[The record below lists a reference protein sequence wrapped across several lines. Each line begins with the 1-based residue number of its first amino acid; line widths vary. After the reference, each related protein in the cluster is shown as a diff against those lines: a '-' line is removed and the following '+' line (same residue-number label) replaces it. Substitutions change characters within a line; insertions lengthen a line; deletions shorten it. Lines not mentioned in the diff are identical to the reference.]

1 MPGAINRKELKLGYA
16 IEFNVCYFFSL
27 FSDDDEYYD
36 RSKKKANVPKTGQ
49 SQAIETADSLLDK
62 RDAIR
67 KQMEEKKELLLNEKK
82 KLESDSAAETDAG
95 DALDAYMSGLSSQL
109 SK

>member
-1 MPGAINRKELKLGYA
+1 MNKMHVI
-16 IEFNVCYFFSL
+16 FVL

-36 RSKKKANVPKTGQ
+36 RSKKKANVPNTGQ
-49 SQAIETADSLLDK
+49 SQAVETADTLLDK
-62 RDAIR
+62 RDTIR
-67 KQMEEKKELLLNEKK
+67 KQIEEKKELLLNEKK
-82 KLESDSAAETDAG
+82 KMESDSAAETDAG